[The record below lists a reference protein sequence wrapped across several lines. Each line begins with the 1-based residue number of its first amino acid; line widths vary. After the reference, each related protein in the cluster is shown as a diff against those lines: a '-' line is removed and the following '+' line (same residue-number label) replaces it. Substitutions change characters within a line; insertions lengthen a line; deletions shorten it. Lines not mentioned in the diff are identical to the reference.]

1 MEGVQGENP
10 SATADNVDG
19 NRPALPAKLAPD
31 GLLIGYSL
39 EEESHR
45 PVMGFRFGEAVED
58 EDATDDMLE
67 PILHTGDG
75 HLITLAR
82 TGAGKG
88 VGCIIPALL
97 RYLGP
102 VIVIDPKGE
111 NYQVTA
117 RRRRELGHDV
127 RLLDPF
133 GVTGV
138 KTDALNPLDLIDP
151 HSPDAVDDAA
161 QLAELL
167 VAEVSNRDPF
177 WDNRAFSLV
186 TTLLLFVASGRPP
199 ILRNL
204 QEMHY
209 LLNQSSTDMDFT
221 FVEMSKNPL
230 HAVRQGCAVKETAE
244 AKVWSSI
251 LSTAQSHTDFLRS
264 AGAQEALVRSTIDLN
279 AISRGDPLSLY
290 IVVPPEKL
298 ESHGKLLR
306 LWIGVLMSAIT
317 RRSRR
322 PDLPTLF
329 ILDEAAQL
337 GELKQLRQAI
347 TLLRGYGLRTW
358 SFWQDLS
365 QLKMLYPRDWQTMVN
380 NCEVLQSFGFA
391 NANVARSGA
400 ELTGFPDW
408 QALQDL
414 EYEEIVLALAGDRPV
429 IARKPNYL
437 EDPAFTGQFD
447 ENAFYSDEPLGDVN
461 EFPRPRIVEPRRSLA
476 ELKRIRQ
483 KERRASKASEPPEP
497 PGERK
502 PSASEVLDG
511 KFDLSGD
518 KFSAPDDI
526 KDPFKKD
533 DKK

>member
-1 MEGVQGENP
+1 MSAKKEGAGKSEPTLP
-10 SATADNVDG
+10 S
-19 NRPALPAKLAPD
+19 KLSPD

-39 EEESHR
+39 DEAAHR
-45 PVMGFRFGEAVED
+45 PVMGFQFGEAVED
-58 EDATDDMLE
+58 EDADGGMLE
-67 PILHTGDG
+67 PILHTSDG

-97 RYLGP
+97 RYRGP
-102 VIVIDPKGE
+102 AIIIDPKGE

-117 RRRRELGHDV
+117 RRRRELGQEV

-133 GVTGV
+133 GVTGQQ
-138 KTDALNPLDLIDP
+138 TDALNPLDLIDP
-151 HSPDAVDDAA
+151 HAHDAVDDAA

-167 VAEVSNRDPF
+167 VAETSNRDPF
-177 WDNRAFSLV
+177 WDSRAYSLV
-186 TTLLLFVASGRPP
+186 TTMLLFVASGRPP
-199 ILRNL
+199 VLRNL
-204 QEMHY
+204 EEMHY
-209 LLNQSSTDMDFT
+209 LLNQSATDMDFT
-221 FVEMSKNPL
+221 FKEMAKNPL
-230 HAVRQGCAVKETAE
+230 PAVRQGCAVKSTAE
-244 AKVWSSI
+244 AKVWASI

-264 AGAQEALVRSTIDLN
+264 AGARAALGQSTIDLN
-279 AISRGDPLSLY
+279 AITRGDPLTLY

-306 LWIGVLMSAIT
+306 LWIGMLMSAIT

-322 PDLPTLF
+322 PELPTLF
-329 ILDEAAQL
+329 VLDEAAQL

-391 NANVARSGA
+391 NASVARSGA
-400 ELTGFPDW
+400 ELTGFSNW
-408 QALQDL
+408 RALQDL
-414 EYEEIVLALAGDRPV
+414 EYDEMVLALAGDRPV

-437 EDPAFTGQFD
+437 KDPAFAGQFD
-447 ENAFYSDEPLGDVN
+447 ENAFYSDAAAKEADHYSFDP
-461 EFPRPRIVEPRRSLA
+461 PRKRRSLA
-476 ELKRIRQ
+476 ELKRIRA
-483 KERRASKASEPPEP
+483 KEKRQSEVPLPPDHD
-497 PGERK
+497 GR
-502 PSASEVLDG
+502 SASDVLREE
-511 KFDLSGD
+511 FDLSGD
-518 KFSAPDDI
+518 EFSPPDDI
-526 KDPFKKD
+526 EEPDWED